1 MGTSRSNQWDR
12 GFVCGVLFTCVIVGA
27 FLWGQSNAEGAA
39 KTPPKYWV
47 ETALKIGACEQPS
60 GRKGKW
66 AGVNWHQSHNHSFQG
81 GLGMTNVLWD
91 EFKSVGQPEDMHH
104 ATPMQQ
110 IAAAWRFYQWAERTY
125 PGYGY
130 TGWECSHMIGFYG
143 FTKSG
148 TWK

>member
-12 GFVCGVLFTCVIVGA
+12 GFICGVLFTCVIVGA

-81 GLGMTNVLWD
+81 GLGMTNLLWD
-91 EFKSVGQPEDMHH
+91 EFKSVGQPEDMHQ

-110 IAAAWRFYQWAERTY
+110 IAASWRFYQWAERTY

-148 TWK
+148 AWK